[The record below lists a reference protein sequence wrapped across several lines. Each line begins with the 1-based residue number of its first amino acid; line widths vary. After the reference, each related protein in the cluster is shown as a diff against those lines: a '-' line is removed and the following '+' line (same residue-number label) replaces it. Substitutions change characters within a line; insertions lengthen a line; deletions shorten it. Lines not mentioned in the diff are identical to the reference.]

1 VPRLPVDI
9 HRHDGKDPRHQQL
22 LALHELRRGVERLA
36 SSKPKNG
43 SLSVAVT
50 TDLRRD
56 LEELLAAL
64 DRRTPQIERAGEA
77 AIARAAQALRQEALR
92 RLATLDDSRA
102 SGAADADHFRP

>member
-1 VPRLPVDI
+1 M
-9 HRHDGKDPRHQQL
+9 
-22 LALHELRRGVERLA
+22 
-36 SSKPKNG
+36 
-43 SLSVAVT
+43 AVT
-50 TDLRRD
+50 TTELRRD

-102 SGAADADHFRP
+102 SGAAADADDSQA

>member
-1 VPRLPVDI
+1 M
-9 HRHDGKDPRHQQL
+9 
-22 LALHELRRGVERLA
+22 ERLA

-43 SLSVAVT
+43 SLFVAVT
-50 TDLRRD
+50 TTELRRD

-102 SGAADADHFRP
+102 SSAANADDSRP